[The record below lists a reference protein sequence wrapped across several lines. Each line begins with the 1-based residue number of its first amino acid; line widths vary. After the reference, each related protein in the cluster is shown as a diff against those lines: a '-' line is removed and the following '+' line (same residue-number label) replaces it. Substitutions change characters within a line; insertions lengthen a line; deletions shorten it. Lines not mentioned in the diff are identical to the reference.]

1 MPPAAF
7 GHRPRSLPPTSDF
20 PWWAFSCGQGLQPQE
35 ARGRIPPMSPDP
47 IGLHQSDGHLVPQAD
62 PHRQP
67 LQVVA
72 VVRVQIAIGG
82 RTFSMSRAIF
92 APPPPPSWESKPIVN
107 DRPLISRVLWGDK
120 SHTGQRAPVLAS
132 TESSRKAGKP
142 ENHGTSCGCAN
153 YVNLLTK

>member
-1 MPPAAF
+1 
-7 GHRPRSLPPTSDF
+7 
-20 PWWAFSCGQGLQPQE
+20 
-35 ARGRIPPMSPDP
+35 MSPDP
-47 IGLHQSDGHLVPQAD
+47 IGLHQSDGLLVPQAD

-132 TESSRKAGKP
+132 G
-142 ENHGTSCGCAN
+142 ENPFRSGIVEPAATAPRPCAT
-153 YVNLLTK
+153 VGEVAA